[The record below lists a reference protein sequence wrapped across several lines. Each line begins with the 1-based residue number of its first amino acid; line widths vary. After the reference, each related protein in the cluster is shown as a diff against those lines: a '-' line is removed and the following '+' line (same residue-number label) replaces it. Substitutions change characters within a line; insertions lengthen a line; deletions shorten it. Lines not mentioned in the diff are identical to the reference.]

1 MKGNKTTYRILIIA
15 GFILLNGFI
24 LFGIAQVLNYLNT
37 GADRA
42 SMFHQDVTK
51 ENYYTPKVS
60 WNILNSEGRP
70 MEQPSLQKIEQHY
83 LDAWYTR
90 AQSLRSGDTQG
101 IADVYTENAKEHL
114 IAIVVHNAKQ
124 KTRIESTSLNHNI
137 TLDFYSAD
145 GNIVAFTD
153 TDVRTYSA
161 TYVNDIFK
169 FETTETVSYKIIM
182 LLEDGYWRIRHQEKI
197 NVSTPIESSAEVL
210 QFDPVIGL
218 NYYPKDSPWDTF
230 NASFSSEII
239 NSDFQK
245 INSLGFKSIR
255 IFIGYEDFGGANVS
269 ETKIEK
275 LAQLLDIAEA
285 NNLSVIITLFDFYG
299 DYSVLDWSRTQLHA
313 QTIVAAVADHKALH
327 SWDIKNEPDLDFESR
342 GEHRVIAWL
351 QEMNHAIKETD
362 SIHPTTI
369 GWSTAVAATHLVNTV
384 DYISFHHYQ
393 SLESLPEAYDTI
405 EAKSDKPIVLQ
416 EFGLS
421 TDFGLWNVFG
431 NDEDDQYM
439 YYKKF
444 LEMQKKDSRN
454 YLFWTLYDFE
464 NIPSSVAG
472 SYPWRKNKQEH
483 FGLIDLEG
491 TPKESYNLFKSLEK

>member
-1 MKGNKTTYRILIIA
+1 MKANKITYRIFLIA
-15 GFILLNGFI
+15 GFILVNGFI
-24 LFGIAQVLNYLNT
+24 LFGIAQILNYLNT

-51 ENYYTPKVS
+51 ENYYTPKVT
-60 WNILNSEGRP
+60 WKELNNEGRP
-70 MEQPSLQKIEQHY
+70 MEQPSLQIIEQHY
-83 LDAWYTR
+83 LDAWYAR

-101 IADVYTENAKEHL
+101 IQDVYTKNAKENL
-114 IAIVVHNAKQ
+114 IAIVNHNADH
-124 KTRIESTSLNHNI
+124 KTRIESTTLNHDI

-145 GNIVAFTD
+145 GNMVTFTD
-153 TDVRTYSA
+153 NNVRTYSA
-161 TYVNDIFK
+161 TYVNEIFK
-169 FETTETVSYKIIM
+169 FDTTEIASYKIMM

-197 NVSTPIESSAEVL
+197 KVGKISNSNTQPKKFET
-210 QFDPVIGL
+210 VIGL
-218 NYYPKDSPWDTF
+218 NYYPKDSSWDTF
-230 NASFSSEII
+230 NTSFSSEII

-245 INSLGFKSIR
+245 INMLGFKSIR
-255 IFIGYEDFGGANVS
+255 IFIGYDDFGGANVS
-269 ETKIEK
+269 EIKIKK
-275 LAQLLDIAEA
+275 LIKLLDVAET
-285 NNLSVIITLFDFYG
+285 NNLDVIITLFDFYG

-313 QTIVAAVADHKALH
+313 QTIVAAVGNHKALH

-342 GEHRVIAWL
+342 GEQLVKAWL
-351 QEMNHAIKETD
+351 TEMNHAIKETD
-362 SIHPTTI
+362 SIHPTTV

-431 NDEDDQYM
+431 NDENDQYT

-472 SYPWRKNKQEH
+472 IYPWRKNKQEH

-491 TPKESYNLFKSLEK
+491 TPKESYNLFNSLD